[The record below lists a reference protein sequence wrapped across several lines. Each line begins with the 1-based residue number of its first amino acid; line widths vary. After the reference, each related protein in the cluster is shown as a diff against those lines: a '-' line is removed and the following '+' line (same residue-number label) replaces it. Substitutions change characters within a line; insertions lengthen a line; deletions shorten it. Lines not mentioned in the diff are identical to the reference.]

1 MLILI
6 ISFLSLSGVE
16 ASATTNFLTYQN
28 PIQGIKM
35 QYPSDWRVS
44 QNGLRDF
51 SDIVGFYAP
60 FGNLSDLFPARLI
73 VSVKHYSENM
83 TLDGYSNFVNNSLKQ
98 PNVQVIKSSPSIL
111 AGNPA
116 HEVVLVASPG
126 VVPFK
131 IATILVWTLKDNNV
145 YTISFNSD
153 QGKFL
158 TYLPTVQK
166 MINTFELTNSTGI
179 K

>member
-1 MLILI
+1 
-6 ISFLSLSGVE
+6 
-16 ASATTNFLTYQN
+16 
-28 PIQGIKM
+28 M

-51 SDIVGFYAP
+51 SDIIGFYAP
-60 FGNLSDLFPARLI
+60 YGNLSDLFPAHLI
-73 VSVKHYSENM
+73 VSIKHYSENM

-98 PNVQVIKSSPSIL
+98 PNVQVIKSNPSTL

-116 HEVVLVASPG
+116 HEAVFVASPG
-126 VVPFK
+126 TVPFK
-131 IATILVWTLKDNNV
+131 IGTILVWMIKGNNV
-145 YTISFNSD
+145 YTISFFSE

-158 TYLPTVQK
+158 NYIPTAQK

-179 K
+179 R